1 MSAKA
6 NTYGLLSWIRE
17 GNHKINT
24 DIIRIVTGGVRMGTA
39 YVFQK
44 FCSSTKIKSLK
55 NNVTINPANKAQ
67 RLCSGH

>member
-1 MSAKA
+1 
-6 NTYGLLSWIRE
+6 
-17 GNHKINT
+17 
-24 DIIRIVTGGVRMGTA
+24 MGTA

-67 RLCSGH
+67 RLWSGALVIYR